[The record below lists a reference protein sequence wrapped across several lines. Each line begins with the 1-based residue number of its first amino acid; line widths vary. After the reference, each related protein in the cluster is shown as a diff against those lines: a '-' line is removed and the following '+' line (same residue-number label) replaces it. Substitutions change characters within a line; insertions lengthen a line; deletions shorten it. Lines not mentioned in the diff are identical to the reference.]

1 METIRESNR
10 IGAGAEGRKRDILKI
25 GIIVGSTRPGRKAI
39 AVAKWVHDILKS
51 RKDAEFEIAARNQ
64 GVSFRSPRCGFET
77 SNSGFHPVADQGP
90 EHLQGSIQIQ
100 ISVER
105 SEETPELVSHRD
117 PVM

>member
-64 GVSFRSPRCGFET
+64 GACFGPRGAALKLRIPVSTLSRIKALNICKAQFKFR
-77 SNSGFHPVADQGP
+77 
-90 EHLQGSIQIQ
+90 
-100 ISVER
+100 
-105 SEETPELVSHRD
+105 
-117 PVM
+117 